1 MSEDDLEEAVVE
13 FLDASDNVYDEY
25 DQGYVD
31 ADAALSMLTPH
42 LETLRESV
50 D

>member
-1 MSEDDLEEAVVE
+1 MPEDDLERTVQE
-13 FLDASDNVYDEY
+13 FLDASDSVYDEY

-42 LETLRESV
+42 LDTLRESV
-50 D
+50 E